1 MIQKKNTSGA
11 VEEYRSKR
19 REEKKIHRQRKR
31 EWEKNSLKKYKCIKT
46 GTTQGNF
53 TERLIILSK
62 CINQE

>member
-1 MIQKKNTSGA
+1 MIQKKNTRGA
-11 VEEYRSKR
+11 VKEYRSKR
-19 REEKKIHRQRKR
+19 REEKKMHKGKGNGR
-31 EWEKNSLKKYKCIKT
+31 KNSLKKYKCIKT